1 MSAGEATW
9 SVRLTATAEADFAGI
24 IAWTVE
30 QFGDAQARIY
40 AETLSLAVEALTAG
54 PGLPS
59 AKARPE
65 IGKQLFTLHV
75 ARRGR
80 RGRHFILFRADPDPK
95 RRHIDVLRI
104 LHDAMDLERH
114 VPEDDA

>member
-1 MSAGEATW
+1 MSALEPSW
-9 SVRLTATAEADFAGI
+9 SVRLTAAAEADFAGI
-24 IAWTVE
+24 IAWTAE
-30 QFGDAQARIY
+30 QFGDVQGRIY
-40 AETLSLAVEALTAG
+40 AETLSLAVEALAAG

-59 AKARPE
+59 AKTRPE
-65 IGKQLFTLHV
+65 IGKHLFTLHV

-95 RRHIDVLRI
+95 RRRVEVLRI